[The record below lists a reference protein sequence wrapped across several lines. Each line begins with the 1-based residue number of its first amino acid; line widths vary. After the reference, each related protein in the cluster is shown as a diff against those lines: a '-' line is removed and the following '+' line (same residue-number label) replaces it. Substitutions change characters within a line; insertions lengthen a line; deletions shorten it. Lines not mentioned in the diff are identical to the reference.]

1 MRSTIPLSSGPLS
14 ANRHGR
20 TVKVQKSSNHVP
32 QWSNM
37 VVRRAS
43 DYKAPGG
50 KLVRVRMEE
59 NNGEIESVRISG
71 DFFLVPEDQLSRLEK
86 MLIGAHL
93 KENELKLLIDRFFVA
108 TRAKGL
114 GVSPEDFTKAILSAT
129 PEEEA

>member
-1 MRSTIPLSSGPLS
+1 MKERSRFKIHHPRFSRSS
-14 ANRHGR
+14 
-20 TVKVQKSSNHVP
+20 
-32 QWSNM
+32 M
-37 VVRRAS
+37 IVRRAS
-43 DYKAPGG
+43 DYKALGG

-59 NNGEIESVRISG
+59 NNGEITSIRISG

-86 MLIGAHL
+86 MLIGARL

-114 GVSPEDFTKAILSAT
+114 GVSPEDFTKAILLAT